1 VTKLNSLN
9 KENEMFKDN
18 PYMKF
23 KDLDSFFV
31 GFDKVIDKMTF
42 VANQAQA
49 IAANY
54 PPYNL
59 KKIDDNKYV
68 IEMAVAGFSKHDIEI
83 ELADDKLTIKG
94 NSEADADFD
103 PEGAEDVYAMIYQ
116 GLAMRPFTRTF
127 TLADNVEIK
136 GASMLNGI
144 LKVVMEAIIPEHKKP
159 KKVEIEDEETST
171 PSTAEFLAE
180 RKGK

>member
-1 VTKLNSLN
+1 MWSNN
-9 KENEMFKDN
+9 HFDR
-18 PYMKF
+18 YF
-23 KDLDSFFV
+23 IGLDR
-31 GFDKVIDKMTF
+31 IAER
-42 VANQAQA
+42 VAAMAQETQKA
-49 IAANY
+49 VSNY

-83 ELADDKLTIKG
+83 EIADDKLTIKG
-94 NSEADADFD
+94 NSEADSEFD
-103 PEGAEDVYAMIYQ
+103 PEGAEGAAAMLYR

-144 LKVVMEAIIPEHKKP
+144 LKIALEAIIPEHKKP
-159 KKVEIEDEETST
+159 KKVEIKDEETST
-171 PSTAEFLAE
+171 SSTAEFLAE
-180 RKGK
+180 REAK

>member
-1 VTKLNSLN
+1 MWGNTHN
-9 KENEMFKDN
+9 FDR
-18 PYMKF
+18 YF
-23 KDLDSFFV
+23 IGLDRIAERVS
-31 GFDKVIDKMTF
+31 TL
-42 VANQAQA
+42 AQETQKA
-49 IAANY
+49 VSNY

-83 ELADDKLTIKG
+83 EIVDDKLTIKG
-94 NSEADADFD
+94 NSEADSEFD
-103 PEGAEDVYAMIYQ
+103 PAGAEGAFAMLYQ

-136 GASMLNGI
+136 GASLLNGI
-144 LKVVMEAIIPEHKKP
+144 LKIGLEALIPEHKKP
-159 KKVEIEDEETST
+159 KKVEIKDEEETSSA

-180 RKGK
+180 RKDK

>member
-1 VTKLNSLN
+1 MWSNTQF
-9 KENEMFKDN
+9 ERYFIG
-18 PYMKF
+18 
-23 KDLDSFFV
+23 LDR
-31 GFDKVIDKMTF
+31 IAER
-42 VANQAQA
+42 VAAMAQETQKA
-49 IAANY
+49 VSNY

-83 ELADDKLTIKG
+83 EIADDKLTIKG
-94 NSEADADFD
+94 NSEADSEFD
-103 PEGAEDVYAMIYQ
+103 PEGAEGAAAMLYR

-136 GASMLNGI
+136 GATMLNGI
-144 LKVVMEAIIPEHKKP
+144 LKIALEAIIPEHKKP
-159 KKVEIEDEETST
+159 KKVEIKDEETSSA

-180 RKGK
+180 RKDK

>member
-1 VTKLNSLN
+1 MWGNTHS
-9 KENEMFKDN
+9 FDR
-18 PYMKF
+18 YF
-23 KDLDSFFV
+23 IGLDRIAERVS
-31 GFDKVIDKMTF
+31 TL
-42 VANQAQA
+42 AQETQKA
-49 IAANY
+49 VANY

-59 KKIDDNKYV
+59 KKIADNKYV

-83 ELADDKLTIKG
+83 EIADDKLIVKG
-94 NSEADADFD
+94 NSESESQFD
-103 PEGAEDVYAMIYQ
+103 PEGAEGIHSIIYQ

-144 LKVVMEAIIPEHKKP
+144 LKIALEAIIPEHKKP
-159 KKVEIEDEETST
+159 KKVEIKDEETSA

-180 RKGK
+180 RKDK

>member
-1 VTKLNSLN
+1 MWSNN
-9 KENEMFKDN
+9 HFDR
-18 PYMKF
+18 YF
-23 KDLDSFFV
+23 IGLDRIV
-31 GFDKVIDKMTF
+31 ER
-42 VANQAQA
+42 AAQ
-49 IAANY
+49 IAQETQKAVSNY

-83 ELADDKLTIKG
+83 ELQDDKLTIKG

-103 PEGAEDVYAMIYQ
+103 PEVAEGVYAMLYQ

-144 LKVVMEAIIPEHKKP
+144 LKVVLEAIIPEHKKP
-159 KKVEIEDEETST
+159 KKIEIEDESA
-171 PSTAEFLAE
+171 AEAKE
-180 RKGK
+180 D